1 MRRLWN
7 LITGIIFKLNITS
20 HLALQNVALRQQ
32 LIVLKRGCN
41 KPAIRNRD
49 RLFWMLFSRLWS
61 NWKDSLIIVK
71 PQTVLAWHRKGFK
84 LFWKYKSRSR
94 SPGRPSVSKEIRN
107 LVCRMAN
114 ANLLWGAPR
123 IHGELIAI
131 MRLEYCS
138 NG

>member
-32 LIVLKRGCN
+32 LVVMQRNCQ
-41 KPAIRNRD
+41 KPHIRNTD
-49 RLFWMLFSRLWS
+49 RLFWVLLSRLWE
-61 NWKDSLIIVK
+61 NWQETLVIVK
-71 PQTVLAWHRKGFK
+71 PETVVKWHRKGFK

-94 SPGRPSVSKEIRN
+94 GPGRTRVSKEIRN

-114 ANLLWGAPR
+114 ANPLWAAPR
-123 IHGELIAI
+123 I
-131 MRLEYCS
+131 
-138 NG
+138 